1 MGLFMRDPTLKGN
14 SGTSINA
21 RYWALIPCAGSGSR
35 AALSGPKQYQMV
47 AGQPLVRHTLAAFA
61 GVRRISKLVVVV
73 APGDRFF
80 EPVPSAFWVADCGG
94 ATRAASVLAGLEFL
108 SRQGAAAQDWV
119 LVHDAA
125 RCLVTVSQ
133 IDALLDACEQDAV
146 GGLLALKLAD
156 TLKCELDGRV
166 AQTLDRSDK
175 WVAQTPQM
183 FRIGTLMQA
192 MTQGGDHVTDEASAV
207 EALGL
212 RPLLVAGSA
221 SNFKVTYAP
230 DFELADAVLR
240 ARERQHD

>member
-1 MGLFMRDPTLKGN
+1 MGLYMRDLTLTGN
-14 SGTSINA
+14 SGTSIKA

-47 AGQPLVRHTLAAFA
+47 AGQPMVRHTLAAFA
-61 GVRRISKLVVVV
+61 GVSRISKLVVVV

-80 EPVPSAFWVADCGG
+80 EPVPSVFWVADCGG

-108 SRQGAAAQDWV
+108 LQHGASAQDWV

-125 RCLVTVSQ
+125 RCLVTAAQ
-133 IDALLDACEQDAV
+133 IDALLDGCDDDAV
-146 GGLLALKLAD
+146 GGLLALRLAD

-175 WVAQTPQM
+175 WLAQTPQM
-183 FRIGTLMQA
+183 FRIGVLRQA
-192 MTQGGDHVTDEASAV
+192 MMHAGDRITDEASAI

-212 RPLLVAGSA
+212 HPLLIAGSA
-221 SNFKVTYAP
+221 SNFKVTYAE
-230 DFELADAVLR
+230 DLELADAVLR
-240 ARERQHD
+240 KRMRQCD